1 MAQGLAVSNIVRTS
15 ISISPVAAPTR
26 NFGAA
31 LVIGSSDVIDVGERI
46 RSYANMTGVAQDF
59 ASSDVE
65 YKAATLH
72 FGQSPQ
78 PSILYIGRWARTAT
92 QARLRGGVLTPT
104 ERLIGN
110 FTPVSAGAFY
120 VEIDGIPKSVTG
132 VNLTSAA
139 NLNGVAA
146 IVDTAMV
153 GASMVW
159 DANANRFVI
168 ESDSTGVTSL
178 LSYLR
183 DPTAFGF
190 MELTNQPA
198 PADLFTVN
206 GTTVTFVASGA
217 VGNQVNIGANVGATL
232 QNLQAFLANSADV
245 NIVVATYR
253 LTGSRVYM
261 TSKVSGAPG
270 NAYTL
275 AKTGTNLAVSGATLA
290 GGSGVSIAGL
300 LKGLSTQASA
310 PVAGIAPESLVNGVA
325 ALINASGD
333 WYAAELADEGVDIAS
348 CLAASALIEAQ
359 DKKRVIGYTITD
371 TTVLDSSITS
381 DLASQLSVAEFRRS
395 FCQYSSS
402 SGQAI
407 ASFFARASTVNFEAS
422 NTTITMKFKQEPG
435 IVAELLTQ
443 GQAQTLRDKN
453 CNVFVA
459 YDNETS
465 IIQEGVVSSGA
476 FFDEVHGLD
485 WLENSIQTAV
495 YNLLYTRPKVPQ
507 TDDGTN
513 LICTTIAAVLSQ
525 SVTNGLVAPGQW
537 NASGFG
543 QLQDGQYLSKGFYIY
558 APPVA
563 SQSQSDREARK
574 SVPIQVA
581 VKLAGAIHFVDVL
594 INVNR

>member
-1 MAQGLAVSNIVRTS
+1 MAKGLAVSNIVRTS

-31 LVIGSSDVIDVGERI
+31 LIVGAADVIDVGERV
-46 RSYANMTGVAQDF
+46 RQYSNMLGVAQDF
-59 ASSDVE
+59 SASTVE
-65 YKAATLH
+65 YKAAALH

-78 PSILYIGRWARTAT
+78 PSLVYIGRWARTAT
-92 QARLRGGVLTPT
+92 AATLRGGVLTPA
-104 ERLIGN
+104 ERAIGN

-120 VEIDGIPKSVTG
+120 IEIDGVPKTVTG
-132 VNLTSAA
+132 VNLASIT

-146 IVDTAMV
+146 IVDTAMA
-153 GASMVW
+153 GAAVVW
-159 DANANRFVI
+159 DANASRFVFK
-168 ESDSTGVTSL
+168 SDTTGAASL

-183 DPTAFGF
+183 DPTAFGY

-198 PADLFTVN
+198 PADVFTVN

-217 VGNQVNIGANVGATL
+217 TGNQVNIGANVAATL
-232 QNLQAFLANSADV
+232 QALQVFLANSANA
-245 NIVVATYR
+245 NIAVATYR

-261 TSKVSGAPG
+261 TSKVAGAPG

-290 GGSGVSIAGL
+290 GGTGTSIAGL

-310 PVAGIAPESLVNGVA
+310 PVAGIAPETLAAGIA
-325 ALINASGD
+325 ALINATGD
-333 WYAAELADEGVDIAS
+333 WYAAELAEEGIDIQS
-348 CLAASALIEAQ
+348 CLDASALIEAQ

-371 TTVLDSSITS
+371 TTVLDSSITT
-381 DLASQLSVAEFRRS
+381 DLASRLSDLEYRRS

-435 IVAELLTQ
+435 VVAEILTQ
-443 GQAQTLRDKN
+443 SQAQTLRSKN

-465 IIQEGVVSSGA
+465 ILQEGVVASGA

-485 WLENSIQTAV
+485 WLENAIQTAV

-513 LICTTIAAVLSQ
+513 LICTTIASVLSQ
-525 SVTNGLVAPGQW
+525 SVTNGLVAPGKW
-537 NASGFG
+537 NAAGFG
-543 QLQDGQYLSKGFYIY
+543 QLRDGDYLSKGFYIF
-558 APPVA
+558 APPVS
-563 SQSQSDREARK
+563 SQSQADREARK

-581 VKLAGAIHFVDVL
+581 VKLAGAVHFVDVL

>member
-31 LVIGSSDVIDVGERI
+31 LVIGSSDTIDVGERI
-46 RSYANMTGVAQDF
+46 RQYANMSGVAQDF
-59 ASSDVE
+59 SSSDVE
-65 YKAATLH
+65 YRAAALH
-72 FGQSPQ
+72 FGQLPQ

-120 VEIDGIPKSVTG
+120 VEIDGVPKTVSG
-132 VNLTSAA
+132 VNLTSVT

-153 GASMVW
+153 GASVVW
-159 DANANRFVI
+159 DGNANRFVI
-168 ESDSTGVTSL
+168 ESDTAGAASL

-183 DPTAFGF
+183 DPTAFGY
-190 MELTNQPA
+190 MDLTGQPA
-198 PADLFTVN
+198 PNDLFTVN
-206 GTTVTFVASGA
+206 GTAVTFVASGA
-217 VGNQVNIGANVGATL
+217 TGNQVNIGASAAATAQAL
-232 QNLQAFLANSADV
+232 QTFLAGSSDANVA
-245 NIVVATYR
+245 IATYR
-253 LTGSRVYM
+253 VIGTRVYM

-270 NAYTL
+270 NTYTL
-275 AKTGTNLAVSGATLA
+275 AKTGTNLAVSGSTLA
-290 GGSGVSIAGL
+290 GGTGTSIAGL
-300 LKGLSTQASA
+300 LRGLSTQASA
-310 PVAGIAPESLVNGVA
+310 PVTGIAPESLVNGVA

-333 WYAAELADEGVDIAS
+333 WYAAELADENVDIAS

-371 TTVLDSSITS
+371 TTVLDSSITT
-381 DLASQLSVAEFRRS
+381 DLASQLSIAEYRRS

-407 ASFFARASTVNFEAS
+407 ASLFARASTVNFEAS
-422 NTTITMKFKQEPG
+422 NTALTLKFKQEPG
-435 IVAELLTQ
+435 ISPELLTQ

-459 YDNETS
+459 YDNETA
-465 IIQEGVVSSGA
+465 ILQEGVVSSGA

-485 WLENSIQTAV
+485 WLENAIQTAV
-495 YNLLYTRPKVPQ
+495 YNLMYTRPKVPQ

-513 LICTTIAAVLSQ
+513 LICVTIAAVLSQ
-525 SVTNGLVAPGQW
+525 SVTNGLVAPGKW

-543 QLQDGQYLSKGFYIY
+543 QLRDGDYLSKGFYIY

-563 SQSQSDREARK
+563 SQSQADREARK

-581 VKLAGAIHFVDVL
+581 VKLAGAVHFVDVL